1 MRTTQFGQKSFRKM
15 ERFSRVSIFFIKHK
29 NWDGL
34 MRVALKAMA
43 IIGFVLPLAWTS
55 VTQGRDVVIGYS
67 GRTIAEMPFA
77 WASERVFQRSEP
89 RRQDDLHVHEHRRQR
104 ADERRRRLFH
114 RHGRRVARGDAGAP
128 VIGIYSMFKAQ
139 MYLVAQPRYKQVADL
154 KGKTVGISV
163 FGGAYDLAART
174 ILKHHGLDPE
184 KQVTL
189 LQIGDSRTLYSA
201 LAAGTIDSAIL
212 GPPYDIKAE
221 LEGNNRLFDS
231 SEIFDMPFSGLA
243 TSKKKLQQDRA
254 EVKAIVRGLER
265 MRRYIVANRAEAEA
279 FVKQFLNLN
288 EKEARLSVAQMVK
301 SFRDTGRTTDEAVV
315 DFIEKTVRSTKQKA
329 GSLKPNDIV
338 DWSVTT
344 EVVRE
349 LDQSKEI
356 GYLASKDPNDVP

>member
-1 MRTTQFGQKSFRKM
+1 M
-15 ERFSRVSIFFIKHK
+15 RVS
-29 NWDGL
+29 
-34 MRVALKAMA
+34 LKAMVV
-43 IIGFVLPLAWTS
+43 IGAAVALTWTS
-55 VTQGRDVVIGYS
+55 ATQARDVVIGYS

-77 WASERVFQRSEP
+77 WGSRKGFFKEANLDVKMIYMSTSIAAKGLMSGDVDYSTAMGGT
-89 RRQDDLHVHEHRRQR
+89 LR
-104 ADERRRRLFH
+104 A
-114 RHGRRVARGDAGAP
+114 AIAGAP
-128 VIGIYSMFKAQ
+128 LIGIYSMFKAQ
-139 MYLVAQPRYKQVADL
+139 MYLVAQPRYKQVVDL

-163 FGGAYDLAART
+163 FGGAYDLVART

-184 KQVTL
+184 RQVTL

-212 GPPYDIKAE
+212 GPPYDIRAE

-265 MRRYIVANRAEAEA
+265 IRRYIAANRPEAEA

-288 EKEARLSVAQMVK
+288 DKEARLSVAQMVK
-301 SFRDTGRTTDEAVV
+301 SFRDSGRTTDEAVV
-315 DFIEKTVRSTKQKA
+315 DFIETTLRSTKQKA
-329 GSLKPNDIV
+329 GSIKPNDIV

-349 LDQSKEI
+349 LDKE
-356 GYLASKDPNDVP
+356 KK